1 MKKIIVSLLG
11 FTLLYNSAVANEM
24 PSIVLNDLNT
34 KIYWYPQSVES
45 IFLSISQQTTYAF
58 QQCLGVQPW
67 SVADILQCCIKNYNE
82 IDNSTQCVSL
92 VEYAI
97 KSNNDSIT
105 KIYSI
110 PSDNDNVT
118 VKNEET
124 SNDTSIASTKA
135 TSSDNDNV
143 TVKDEETSNDTSI
156 ASTKATPSNNDN
168 VTVKDEAA
176 SNDTNV
182 ASTKATSSNNNNVTI
197 TSNLSSNTV
206 VFNFQCLDNAA
217 YTVYGSNRSR
227 LMLELY
233 DMFEALASHNIIKNG
248 SNEFSSVYR
257 FGMQELEAFCSVA
270 ISYLNNNG
278 YYDYS
283 EEKCQ
288 KFTSQAAKSCTAL
301 QNSVH

>member
-110 PSDNDNVT
+110 P
-118 VKNEET
+118 
-124 SNDTSIASTKA
+124 
-135 TSSDNDNV
+135 SDNDNV